1 MYRSMNELTTHCRHA
16 HLRWVIAAVARV
28 MPGTCWTNPS
38 LHIAGSGHGQSF
50 DGFIARWI

>member
-1 MYRSMNELTTHCRHA
+1 MYRSMNELTTRCTHA

-28 MPGTCWTNPS
+28 MPGTCRTNPS